1 MGTFGLRPGGS
12 GRFLVRVDGAAAVDD
27 FLHDSL
33 SRSVCICASGAF
45 APVHDTELGGR
56 TTGAEKPRSPASSS
70 PSPSVI
76 PRASPGAR
84 LRRALETL
92 AVLGRVSLAR
102 KGSIARRPE
111 G

>member
-27 FLHDSL
+27 FLNDSL
-33 SRSVCICASGAF
+33 SRSVSCTGAF